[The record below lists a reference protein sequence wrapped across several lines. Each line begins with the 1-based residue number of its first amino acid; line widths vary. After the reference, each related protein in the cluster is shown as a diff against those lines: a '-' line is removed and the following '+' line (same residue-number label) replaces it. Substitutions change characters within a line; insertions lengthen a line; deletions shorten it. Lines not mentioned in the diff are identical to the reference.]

1 VSRWSELGRWP
12 SRLAALV
19 VLALLLGLVHAGLVA
34 PYLDYLGALDDQVA
48 TKSALLERM
57 RALSAAPPP
66 VAVSETELTRLL
78 LPDLTDAQTL
88 GQMQDRLKNLAAD
101 AGVELQGVQVLP
113 RSEMPGLARLAVR
126 LRASAD
132 MAALQRFLHAV
143 ESAQPALVV
152 DNLRIQA
159 RLRGA
164 PTVAAGTSS
173 LDIQLDALGFKAD
186 AS

>member
-1 VSRWSELGRWP
+1 MNRLSELGRWP
-12 SRLAALV
+12 SRLVALV

-34 PYLDYLGALDDQVA
+34 PYLDYLGALDERVA
-48 TKSALLERM
+48 TKSALLARM
-57 RALSAAPPP
+57 RALSTAPPP
-66 VAVSETELTRLL
+66 AASSETELTHLL

-88 GQMQDRLKNLAAD
+88 GQMQDRLKYLAAD

-132 MAALQRFLHAV
+132 MAALQRFLYAI
-143 ESAQPALVV
+143 ETAEPALVV

-159 RLRGA
+159 HLRGA
-164 PTVAAGTSS
+164 PSAAAGAP
-173 LDIQLDALGFKAD
+173 LDVQLDALGFKAD